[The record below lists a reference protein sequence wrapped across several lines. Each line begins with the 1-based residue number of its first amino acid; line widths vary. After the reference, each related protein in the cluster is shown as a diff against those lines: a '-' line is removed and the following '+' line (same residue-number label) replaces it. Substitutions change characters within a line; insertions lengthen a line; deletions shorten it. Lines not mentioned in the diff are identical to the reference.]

1 MRKSKF
7 FSLFNF
13 SPSWFSLAFVGS
25 FPLQLFSV
33 HCGNEVE
40 NWSQHWINSQV
51 FQNTKPV
58 KMLKKMNCWICED
71 YCKVIDVL
79 VDPLG
84 RRVLNLRLFL
94 DTWFLLV
101 NKSPQLT
108 GARPRPAFFGRAPK
122 CHKCIMDC
130 LSRLNSQMQWEKN
143 RFLDFLI

>member
-1 MRKSKF
+1 
-7 FSLFNF
+7 
-13 SPSWFSLAFVGS
+13 
-25 FPLQLFSV
+25 
-33 HCGNEVE
+33 
-40 NWSQHWINSQV
+40 
-51 FQNTKPV
+51 
-58 KMLKKMNCWICED
+58 MNCWICED

-101 NKSPQLT
+101 NKSPQFT

-130 LSRLNSQMQWEKN
+130 LSSLNSQMQ
-143 RFLDFLI
+143 